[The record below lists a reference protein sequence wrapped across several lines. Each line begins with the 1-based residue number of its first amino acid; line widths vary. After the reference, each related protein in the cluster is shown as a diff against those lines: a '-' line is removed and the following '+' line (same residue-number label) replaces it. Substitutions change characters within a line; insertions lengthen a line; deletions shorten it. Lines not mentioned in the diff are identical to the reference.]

1 MIQVKDLQKI
11 YNGTTVLNLEELHIA
26 KGEVFGLVGNNG
38 AGKTTFFSLVLDLIR
53 ASKGEVIINGIQ
65 VSKTEE
71 WKELV
76 AAYIDE
82 SFTIGYLTPD
92 EYFEFIGE
100 LRGLNAKDVSNFLED
115 YTDFFKDEIL
125 GKKKFIRDLSK
136 GNQKK
141 VGVVGAF
148 LGNPEVII
156 LDEPF
161 ANLDPSSQYQL
172 RNIIKDISKQKEKTL
187 LISSHDLDHVA
198 DVCSRIVILDKGEV
212 VRDVEKNRF
221 YTGRFGRILYRSK
234 SRTRFYGRRLIL
246 LPSLIHNTF
255 KYEYKDIHQPKS
267 AFNSYYR
274 RLRTHFHLCY
284 NKQAT

>member
-1 MIQVKDLQKI
+1 MIHIHNLQKA
-11 YNGTTVLNLEELHIA
+11 YNGTTVLNLEELHIN

-38 AGKTTFFSLVLDLIR
+38 AGKTTLFSLILDLIR
-53 ASKGEVIINGIQ
+53 ATKGKVVINEIA
-65 VSKTEE
+65 VAKSEE

-100 LRGLNAKDVSNFLED
+100 LRGMNTKDVANFLED
-115 YTDFFKDEIL
+115 YHDFFKDEII

-141 VGVVGAF
+141 VGVVGA
-148 LGNPEVII
+148 LMGNPEVIV

-172 RNIIKDISKQKEKTL
+172 RNIIKTYGQQKDKTL

-198 DVCSRIVILDKGEV
+198 DVCSRIVILEKGKI
-212 VRDVEKNRF
+212 VRDVEKTDSTLAELEEF
-221 YTGRFGRILYRSK
+221 FTGVK
-234 SRTRFYGRRLIL
+234 AE
-246 LPSLIHNTF
+246 P
-255 KYEYKDIHQPKS
+255 
-267 AFNSYYR
+267 
-274 RLRTHFHLCY
+274 HFLDD
-284 NKQAT
+284 

>member
-1 MIQVKDLQKI
+1 MINVLNLQKE
-11 YNGTTVLNLEELHIA
+11 YNGTTVLNLPELTIN

-53 ASKGEVIINGIQ
+53 ASRGKVLINEIP
-65 VSKTEE
+65 VAKSED

-76 AAYIDE
+76 SAYIDE

-92 EYFEFIGE
+92 EYFSFIGE
-100 LRGLNAKDVSNFLED
+100 LRNMNDTDVAAFLEKFS
-115 YTDFFKDEIL
+115 DFFKDEIL

-148 LGNPEVII
+148 MGNCEVIV

-172 RNIIKDISKQKEKTL
+172 RNIIKEIGKQQDKTI

-198 DVCSRIVILDKGEV
+198 DVCSRIVILEKGEI
-212 VRDVEKNRF
+212 VRDVQKTESTLAELEEF
-221 YTGRFGRILYRSK
+221 FTGVKVETS
-234 SRTRFYGRRLIL
+234 
-246 LPSLIHNTF
+246 
-255 KYEYKDIHQPKS
+255 
-267 AFNSYYR
+267 
-274 RLRTHFHLCY
+274 FHDEL
-284 NKQAT
+284 

>member
-11 YNGTTVLNLEELHIA
+11 YNGTTVLNLEELSIA

-53 ASKGEVIINGIQ
+53 ANKGEVIINGIQ

-100 LRGLNAKDVSNFLED
+100 LRGMNTKDVSNFLED

-141 VGVVGAF
+141 VGVVGAL
-148 LGNPEVII
+148 LGNPEVIV

-172 RNIIKDISKQKEKTL
+172 RNIIKEFSKQKEKTL

-212 VRDVEKNRF
+212 VRDVEKTESTLADLEEF
-221 YTGRFGRILYRSK
+221 FTGVRK
-234 SRTRFYGRRLIL
+234 EE
-246 LPSLIHNTF
+246 SLA
-255 KYEYKDIHQPKS
+255 D
-267 AFNSYYR
+267 
-274 RLRTHFHLCY
+274 
-284 NKQAT
+284 